1 MQLFKSKIIRILF
14 IVSLGLIFIG
24 VVSSFYNNFI
34 VRNIS
39 ISEPLGYYLKLPI
52 FGDIQKNR
60 RYMICLNEQEYIDI
74 MHRLGLPKV
83 DNQCHF
89 QSPFI
94 IKQVAGMPGDWVTA
108 NESGIFINGIYQLN
122 TAPIF
127 KHRNILLKPLPF
139 TYNHKLESD
148 EYFMLGVTR
157 TSYDSRYF
165 GPIKRDQFRKHLI
178 MLMNNN

>member
-1 MQLFKSKIIRILF
+1 MQLFRNKIIKAISIISLGLLF
-14 IVSLGLIFIG
+14 IVG
-24 VVSSFYNNFI
+24 VSSFYNNFI
-34 VRNIS
+34 VHNVS

-52 FGDIQKNR
+52 GDIKKER
-60 RYMICLNEQEYIDI
+60 RYMLCLDKQEYVDI
-74 MHRLGLPKV
+74 MHSLGLPNV
-83 DNQCHF
+83 NNECPF

-127 KHRNILLKPLPF
+127 KHRNILLRPLPF

-165 GPIKRDQFRKHLI
+165 GTIRRDQFRKRLI